1 MKLKYASVNRLRQ
14 TSDIWFLCV
23 REIPLNLMSTT
34 LRPAVMLIMNLTDE
48 QVLAIEPF
56 ESPPDATSIQE
67 YLLRTM
73 SQSDPELKLPYRPS
87 QVFFDQDDLL
97 KELAPALQEIQV
109 ATGLAETPPLVDA
122 FIADIAQAL
131 LQPPKELP
139 GLLSIPG
146 VDPKMV
152 ASLFDAAAYFYRAAP
167 WKRIANTQTI
177 AVQIDPPGQE
187 LFVQVMGNGGM
198 EFGLTLYTSW
208 EDVLHVFEHADSPL
222 ELVPESGMHGLS
234 FEAMQNLPAE
244 DQRAIRKHGWK
255 TASHKACPMP
265 VIFTKSGEAERPSR
279 QYLLYYE
286 VLMRGLP
293 EFINNHLIEDGM
305 DFKPAEALIETRHYD
320 GQVRLTMRYP
330 AGELPLEEQGVFW
343 LEDEGE
349 SLELPPSLQE
359 ANRLADQ
366 AWKENDPEQRLSLAH
381 KALKTSPDCAEAYLV
396 LAYEAETPEESLAS
410 LEKAVQAGERAL
422 GQEFIQRNA
431 GALWDWR
438 DARPYLRARDG
449 LAETLEDLGRLEE
462 ALAHYNELLKLNQ
475 EDHQGVRYR
484 ALRLL
489 LQLKRDPEAQELID
503 EYAEDISATWV
514 YSRALL
520 AFRKHGDLSQSRK
533 WLKQAIR
540 VNPHVPPYLTGAKPL
555 PAEAPEVI
563 GFGDENEAIDYALE
577 HYPLWWSTP
586 GAVDWLKRHR

>member
-1 MKLKYASVNRLRQ
+1 M
-14 TSDIWFLCV
+14 
-23 REIPLNLMSTT
+23 
-34 LRPAVMLIMNLTDE
+34 LRPALVLIMNLTDG
-48 QVLAIEPF
+48 QVLAMEPF
-56 ESPPDATSIQE
+56 ESPPDAAFIRE
-67 YLLRTM
+67 YLLGTM

-87 QVFFDQDDLL
+87 QVLFDRDDLL
-97 KELAPALQEIQV
+97 KELAPALQEIQI

-122 FIADIAQAL
+122 FIAGVTQAL
-131 LQPPKELP
+131 FQPPKELP

-152 ASLFDAAAYFYRAAP
+152 ASLFEAAAYFYRAAP
-167 WKRIANTQTI
+167 WKRISDTQTL
-177 AVQIDPPGQE
+177 AVKIDPPGQE
-187 LFVQVMGNGGM
+187 LFVQVMGSGGM
-198 EFGLTLYTSW
+198 EFGLALYTSW
-208 EDVLHVFEHADSPL
+208 DDLLHVFEYADSPL
-222 ELVPESGMHGLS
+222 EMVPESGMHGLT
-234 FEAMQNLPAE
+234 FEIMQNLPAE
-244 DQRAIRKHGWK
+244 DQRAIRKYGWK
-255 TASHKACPMP
+255 TASRKAYPMP
-265 VIFTKSGEAERPSR
+265 VIFTKSGDVERPSR

-286 VLMRGLP
+286 ALMRGLP
-293 EFINNHLIEDGM
+293 TFIKDHLIEDGT
-305 DFKPAEALIETRHYD
+305 DFKPAEAVIEARHYD
-320 GQVRLTMRYP
+320 GAVQLTVRYP
-330 AGELPLEEQGVFW
+330 AGELPVDEPGAFW

-349 SLELPPSLQE
+349 PLELPPSLQE

-366 AWKENDPEQRLSLAH
+366 AWKDNDPKQRLSLAR

-396 LAYEAETPEESLAS
+396 LAYEAETPEESLAW

-422 GQEFIQRNA
+422 GQEFIRQNA

-449 LAETLEDLGRLEE
+449 LAETLEDLGRPEE
-462 ALAHYNELLKLNQ
+462 ALAHYNESLKLNQ

-489 LQLKRDPEAQELID
+489 LQLKRDAEAQALID
-503 EYAEDISATWV
+503 EYEEDISATWA

-533 WLKQAIR
+533 LLKRAFR
-540 VNPHVPPYLTGAKPL
+540 VNPSVPAYLTGAKPL
-555 PAEAPEVI
+555 PTEAPEVI

-577 HYPLWWSTP
+577 YYPLWWNTP